1 MPETLPGSFR
11 SLPSGARFRA
21 ISSSLPTPAIFWTIF
36 PISQPW
42 WSESR
47 TALRCNIV
55 SNFSLQLE
63 PLMGFSLP
71 VTSGLVRTGEER
83 AQLVRRTYSLVF
95 ISILVT
101 IVGATYA
108 LSNATIM
115 QAVTAHPWLTPIAAQ
130 GARTQ
135 FPLNVAM
142 VLLFAFAMGVMVGPV
157 IAFYGG
163 WSSALITQAATI
175 TVGAFGIL
183 TLYAFAS
190 RRDFSAWGS
199 FFVVGLWV
207 LIATSLLNMFFRNA
221 TASLWLA
228 GGTVL
233 VFSGLLV
240 FDTWRLRNVY
250 GPEDY
255 VVAAV
260 AIYLD
265 LLNMF
270 LAILRILGGGRRS

>member
-1 MPETLPGSFR
+1 
-11 SLPSGARFRA
+11 
-21 ISSSLPTPAIFWTIF
+21 
-36 PISQPW
+36 
-42 WSESR
+42 
-47 TALRCNIV
+47 
-55 SNFSLQLE
+55 
-63 PLMGFSLP
+63 MGFSLP

-115 QAVTAHPWLTPIAAQ
+115 QAVTAHPWLTTIAVFIPLIAAQ